1 MTTGE
6 ARPIIERLCE
16 RARSRGMVLGLDAVR
31 AALRDLG
38 DPQRGLACVHVAG
51 SNGKGSTSAMVESIA
66 RAAGLRAGLYTSPHL
81 CQIAELVRIDG
92 EPLSQPVLE
101 ELSGRVLDAGPAL
114 TFFEVMTVVAFLA
127 FRRAGVDLAVV
138 EVGLGGVD
146 DATNVLESPL
156 ATAITTVSL
165 EHTRFLGDTIEAI
178 ARAKAG
184 ILKPGAPVVL
194 GVLPLGADRVVSEIA
209 RDVGAGPVWRVVA
222 EETGVAGE
230 GRGAAGWIRVSEDG
244 DTTVIARDPDSSYS
258 AARSRLAL
266 RGPHQARN
274 AGIAAGIAWCLAARW
289 PQVAAAIEPGL
300 AAARWPG
307 RMERLPRGGATVILD
322 CAHNLEGVDALAS
335 ALRADGLDPARTVL
349 VFGALADKP
358 WRSMLEALVP
368 CASRRVY
375 TLPRGRPPA
384 SLGELHGVAEGDAIA
399 RAPEAVD
406 AAIRAAGEGGTVVVA
421 GSIYLA
427 GEVRGH
433 LLGIPCDPVIA
444 Y

>member
-16 RARSRGMVLGLDAVR
+16 RARSRGMVLGLGAVR

-38 DPQRGLACVHVAG
+38 DPQRGLTCVHVAG

-66 RAAGLRAGLYTSPHL
+66 RAAGLRTGLYTSPHL

-92 EPLSQPVLE
+92 EPLAQPVLE
-101 ELSGRVLDAGPAL
+101 ELAGRVLDAGPTL

-194 GVLPLGADRVVSEIA
+194 GVLPAGADRVVAEIA
-209 RDVGAGPVWRVVA
+209 RDVGAGPVWRVV
-222 EETGVAGE
+222 
-230 GRGAAGWIRVSEDG
+230 SG
-244 DTTVIARDPDSSYS
+244 DTAVIVRCNDKLYSVART
-258 AARSRLAL
+258 RLGL
-266 RGPHQARN
+266 RGPHQVRN
-274 AGIAAGIAWCLAARW
+274 AGVAAGIAWCLAARW

-335 ALRADGLDPARTVL
+335 ALRAEGLDPARTVL

-358 WRSMLEALVP
+358 WRSMLESLVP
-368 CASRRVY
+368 CAARRVY

-384 SLGELHGVAEGDAIA
+384 SLGELQGVAEGDALA

-406 AAIRAAGEGGTVVVA
+406 AAISAAGEGGTVVVA

>member
-16 RARSRGMVLGLDAVR
+16 RARSRGMVLGLGAVR

-38 DPQRGLACVHVAG
+38 DPQRGLTCVHVAG

-66 RAAGLRAGLYTSPHL
+66 RAAGLRTGLYTSPHL

-92 EPLSQPVLE
+92 EPLAQPVLE
-101 ELSGRVLDAGPAL
+101 ELAGRVLDAGPTL

-138 EVGLGGVD
+138 EVGLGGAD

-194 GVLPLGADRVVSEIA
+194 GVLPAGAARVVSEIA
-209 RDVGAGPVWRVVA
+209 RDVGAGPVWRVV
-222 EETGVAGE
+222 
-230 GRGAAGWIRVSEDG
+230 SG
-244 DTTVIARDPDSSYS
+244 DTAVIVRCNDKLYSVAR
-258 AARSRLAL
+258 AHLGL
-266 RGPHQARN
+266 RGPHQVRN
-274 AGIAAGIAWCLAARW
+274 AGVAAGIAWCLAARW

-307 RMERLPRGGATVILD
+307 RMERLLHGGATVILD

-335 ALRADGLDPARTVL
+335 ALRAEGLDPARTVL

-368 CASRRVY
+368 CAARRVY

-384 SLGELHGVAEGDAIA
+384 SLGELRGVAEGEAIA
-399 RAPEAVD
+399 LAPEAVD
-406 AAIRAAGEGGTVVVA
+406 AAISAAGGGGTVVVA